1 MFNGYLEYGGA
12 EIINA
17 ARTYAYVRNSIPQL
31 DIQPCANCDDLAA
44 ILGDK
49 EYESPLVDGPD
60 WFDAGNVDT
69 WDFYGLYPLSMEGF
83 EDGTTEA
90 TVTQLMTDGA
100 VTSVPR
106 RAGRE
111 IRVTGLMIAGTDAG
125 LAAGMVWLRSALL
138 GSGCR
143 NDLRCSG
150 DHLCYFSACP
160 PVCTDSPDWPG
171 DDPEP
176 VHVPHPTS
184 FEGSRSVRHHIPPRS
199 CETGLVV
206 SPIHQCTFN
215 YERNLYDV
223 VLLDGPRI
231 TAEYPSECAHMVRVE
246 FTMMAGCPSPISTAQ
261 WVIGPG
267 NPLPQSAIVPEVSC
281 TVDGQV
287 TTRENVATNPG
298 ARAVGEHLNW
308 TVPAGGPYTAE
319 RVNTPVPVAGVRA
332 VHVTRTTTAPAETE
346 YARLEG
352 VGGNAAGVGV
362 SAPAG
367 TIVVVAGWQYTASLY
382 VQGSVPTA
390 AVLSGQYLNVTG
402 AVIGTF
408 TGPPSSFGQDAY
420 GRASVTFTPPSG
432 TRFVRLDASAR
443 RTVGNAQAGD
453 NAYFSAV
460 VVELG
465 GATRTYFDG
474 ATPDT
479 ETVRYA
485 WSAGANTSTSTSSVV
500 VDTNPIIV
508 DPDCA
513 AIPDPPRPPA
523 IDDSCL
529 DETSQWRRYQVPID
543 ADLIPVW
550 SDALPVLSLTVGPT
564 AVRQVR
570 IRFYPNPFGFD
581 LDQLEPCNFC
591 GEYVVS
597 YIPPNSTLTVDSV
610 RREASVESA
619 GGLVR
624 AASHL
629 LYSSD
634 GGPMVWPALTCGLN
648 YTMTI
653 DVVPDTITDMS
664 VKLCVAGRE

>member
-69 WDFYGLYPLSMEGF
+69 WDFYGLYPLSLEGF

-143 NDLRCSG
+143 NDLRCAG

-176 VHVPHPTS
+176 IHTPHPTS
-184 FEGSRSVRHHIPPRS
+184 FNGGRSVRHHLPPRS

-206 SPIHQCTFN
+206 EPIHQCTFN

-246 FTMMAGCPSPISTAQ
+246 FTMMAGCPSPISTAT

-267 NPLPQSAIVPEVSC
+267 TPLPASSIIPEVSC
-281 TVDGQV
+281 TDDGRV
-287 TTRENVATNPG
+287 TTRENVAVNPA
-298 ARAVGEHLNW
+298 ARAAPGW
-308 TVPAGGPYTAE
+308 TAPAGPYTLTRGNDE
-319 RVNTPVPVAGVRA
+319 IPFPGVQSVRVE
-332 VHVTRTTTAPAETE
+332 RTTTAPAETE
-346 YARLEG
+346 FARVEQL
-352 VGGNAAGVGV
+352 GGGA
-362 SAPAG
+362 APAAKIPAG
-367 TIVVVAGWQYTASLY
+367 ALRVMQGWQYTASTY
-382 VQGSVPTA
+382 AWASVA
-390 AVLSGQYLNVTG
+390 ANGVIAGRFYDSAGKALS
-402 AVIGTF
+402 GTF
-408 TGPPSSFGQDAY
+408 TGPANVLPAGGW
-420 GRASVTFTPPSG
+420 GRVSARFTPPANARYVVLSG
-432 TRFVRLDASAR
+432 SLR
-443 RTVGNAQAGD
+443 RQTGNAQAGD
-453 NAYFSAV
+453 YGYFSAAL
-460 VVELG
+460 VELG
-465 GATRTYFDG
+465 GATQTWFDG
-474 ATPDT
+474 ASADT
-479 ETVRYA
+479 EEQDFRWT
-485 WSAGANTSTSTSSVV
+485 GTANASSSTASVI
-500 VDTNPIIV
+500 VDTNPIII

-529 DETSQWRRYQVPID
+529 DDTDQWRRYQVQID
-543 ADLIPVW
+543 ADIIPVW
-550 SDALPVLSLTVGPT
+550 SDALPIMALTVGPT

-581 LDQLEPCNFC
+581 LDQLEACNFC

-597 YIPPNSTLTVDSV
+597 YIPPNSTLTVDAV

-634 GGPMVWPALTCGLN
+634 GGPMVWPALTCGVT

-653 DVVPDTITDMS
+653 DVVPDTITDMA
-664 VKLCVAGRE
+664 VKLCIAGRE